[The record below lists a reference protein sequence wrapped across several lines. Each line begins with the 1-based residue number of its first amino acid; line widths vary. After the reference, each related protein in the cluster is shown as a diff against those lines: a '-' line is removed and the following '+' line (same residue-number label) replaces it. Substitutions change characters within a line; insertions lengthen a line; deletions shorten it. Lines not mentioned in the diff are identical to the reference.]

1 LGKRIDY
8 AGQVG
13 EVFDS
18 SIHGKAKVI
27 EYLGKD
33 DKKKHMFKIKFM
45 NTDNHNIV
53 PWNALRSGK
62 FRDIELLK
70 QIKIK
75 NTTQKLKERNRL
87 IKKSKIKYNLTD
99 LDKGYL
105 LSIDFATKYI
115 GVSLFEDGEHLISRE
130 YHADGKLPPRE
141 RVSYLVDKILD
152 IIKFTG
158 NEVKVVIEDIY
169 LGLNSKILVMLAEAR
184 GQLIRELV
192 KRKIRVEFIP
202 ATVVRHYFKA
212 PINRNDIKKWAIEVY
227 KQDTGIETTSDDLAD
242 SYILGKFAVRG
253 VNNGN

>member
-13 EVFDS
+13 KVFDS

-33 DKKKHMFKIKFM
+33 DKKKHMFKIKFL
-45 NTDNHNIV
+45 NTYNHNIV
-53 PWNALRSGK
+53 PWNSLRSSK

-105 LSIDFATKYI
+105 LALDFATKDI
-115 GVSLFEDGEHLISRE
+115 GISLWENAEHLISKE

-152 IIKFTG
+152 VIKFTG
-158 NEVKVVIEDIY
+158 NEVNVVIEDIY
-169 LGLNSKILVMLAEAR
+169 LGLNSKILVILSEAR

-192 KRKIRVEFIP
+192 KRNIRVEFIP
-202 ATVVRHYFKA
+202 ATVVRHHFNA

-242 SYILGKFAVRG
+242 AYILGKFCCE
-253 VNNGN
+253 NSKNMI